1 MLVIRPEQLHA
12 LRLPRR
18 QQFIL
23 EMAAHLRRHF
33 PVRIAPDSD
42 DILFARIDAALLR
55 AASFEL
61 SSRQDLSRFLNL
73 AAFLGW
79 DFLDLPE
86 NAWMSSRLSG
96 PPADSPS
103 ARLLDLQN
111 QILFQAAS
119 RAALDA
125 EAARNR

>member
-12 LRLPRR
+12 LRIPRQ

-23 EMAAHLRRHF
+23 EMTAHLRRHF
-33 PVRIAPDSD
+33 PDRTGPDSD
-42 DILFARIDAALLR
+42 EALAARIEAALLR
-55 AASFEL
+55 ATGFQL

-73 AAFLGW
+73 SAFLGW
-79 DFLDLPE
+79 DFLDLPD
-86 NAWMSSRLSG
+86 NAWMSARLSG
-96 PPADSPS
+96 PPADPPS

-111 QILFQAAS
+111 QILFQANS
-119 RAALDA
+119 RAALAA